1 MINLVIFT
9 DCLSCTEAAG
19 TFASSVLKNHPLLTS
34 SCYCVCV
41 LCSSVD
47 EFLFLAETDHTS
59 SAVINP
65 AETINSVSEDSSDS
79 DGQPLWPLWSAITWP
94 TPEKEWEVNEWIKQ
108 KKERRIRTN
117 EESEMK
123 DRKLNNRK
131 FGYRILLLHSAA
143 LKFLKKFPYQ
153 YLRHSYTLVM

>member
-1 MINLVIFT
+1 MYEDRSDREGQKPTKINALINLVIFT

-19 TFASSVLKNHPLLTS
+19 TFASTVLKNHPLLTS

-41 LCSSVD
+41 LCPSVN

-79 DGQPLWPLWSAITWP
+79 DGQPL
-94 TPEKEWEVNEWIKQ
+94 
-108 KKERRIRTN
+108 
-117 EESEMK
+117 
-123 DRKLNNRK
+123 
-131 FGYRILLLHSAA
+131 
-143 LKFLKKFPYQ
+143 
-153 YLRHSYTLVM
+153 